1 MEFSRPEYWSLS
13 LFQGTFPTIGLN
25 PDLPHCRWILYQ
37 LSHKGSPIIQ
47 RGLQSTRFGFL
58 VFIKHLLCVRL
69 FSKCSTHTI
78 LYSFHIRYDRQ

>member
-13 LFQGTFPTIGLN
+13 LFQGIFPTQGLN
-25 PDLPHCRWILYQ
+25 LDLPHCRWFLYQ

-47 RGLQSTRFGFL
+47 RGPQSPRFGFL
-58 VFIKHLLCVRL
+58 VFIEHLLCVRL